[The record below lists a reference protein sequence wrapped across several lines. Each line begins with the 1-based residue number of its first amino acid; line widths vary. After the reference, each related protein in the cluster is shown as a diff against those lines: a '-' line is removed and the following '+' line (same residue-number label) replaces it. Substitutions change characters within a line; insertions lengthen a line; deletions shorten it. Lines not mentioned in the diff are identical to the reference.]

1 MKKKRISILGST
13 GSIGRQALDVINKFP
28 ERFQVVALAA
38 GTNLELLAG
47 QVKKFKPQLV
57 SVMDGQKAKQ
67 LKKLIPGSVSVSWG
81 EDGLERSATAP
92 DADLILIS
100 LVGAAGLRPLLK
112 AIAAGKNIALANKE
126 PMVMAGKLIT
136 GLARAKSVK
145 LIPVDSEHSAIFQ
158 LLEGKPRNQIRKV
171 ILSASGGPF
180 LRRKKDKLEK
190 VSIKEVLNHPTWKM
204 GRKITVDS
212 ATLMNKALELIEAKW
227 LFDLAPEQ
235 LSVIIHPQSI
245 VHSLIELNDGAIFA
259 HLSVPDMRIPI
270 SYALF
275 WPERPELDFEKLD
288 LAGLA
293 QLRFEEPDFKQFP
306 ALSLGFQALAA
317 GGTMAAV
324 MNAANEESVSAFLSG
339 NIGFNR
345 IVEIVERV
353 MKGHKSKEPK
363 DLDDVL
369 KADRDGREK
378 ARKLINV

>member
-47 QVKKFKPQLV
+47 QVKKFNPQMV

-92 DADLILIS
+92 DADLILMS

-180 LRRKKDKLEK
+180 LRRKKDKLEE
-190 VSIKEVLNHPTWKM
+190 VSIKEVLKHPTWKM

-345 IVEIVERV
+345 IVEIVARV